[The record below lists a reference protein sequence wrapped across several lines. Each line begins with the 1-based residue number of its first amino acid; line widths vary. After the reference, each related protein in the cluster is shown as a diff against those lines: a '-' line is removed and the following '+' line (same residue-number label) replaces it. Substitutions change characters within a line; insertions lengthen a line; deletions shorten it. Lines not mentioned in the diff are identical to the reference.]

1 MITSKKIYLIIDDYL
16 RYFLKNQ
23 KNISID
29 AKKIFDRNGNVLGP
43 SDMHKFNLIYKHFYY
58 QELKVTNLIGK
69 EFEPSNNSILKSIF
83 HKGIKE
89 FTIGHKFS
97 GFLTYKN
104 ELFFAK
110 TSEFLD
116 PKYNVLA
123 EKKQIKCFSAYRNIV
138 YLTELGQI
146 FIVFYQ
152 KNVTTLELSE
162 DLILMTLHSP
172 IENFFSSYNFIIM
185 LHKTSDEQEIY
196 IYDLLDFDLK
206 KINEENRMKRL
217 LTTNCSEF
225 QGILSC
231 CVGSNVCYFLSNEN
245 NLYFCDLKSII
256 FDRLTKEKL
265 ELSLFVFFKSKQITQ
280 IYSSFLSY
288 FAIEQEKIQ
297 SIDQWDN
304 KLVLE
309 WATNVGF
316 IDCVKLLK
324 FHKITGNDLLL
335 IDRKFLNDT
344 LGIKS
349 EEIQNRFLKEIEKKK
364 IITYKPTKLYAWG
377 NNLYGQLGCFNN
389 NAANPT
395 KVNLPNFSDG
405 DEIEKIE
412 IGWKMTAIL
421 TKKKKLWISESNF
434 KSKQPL
440 IIDNHHENNN
450 EKVSK
455 RKGSDKVKEEKKFL
469 VFNSSSNSKNHR
481 WIDVTDFYSKTTKV
495 LIFQEIF
502 SLQLNFFF
510 FNF

>member
-1 MITSKKIYLIIDDYL
+1 MITSKKIYLLIDDYL
-16 RYFLKNQ
+16 RYFLKKQNI
-23 KNISID
+23 ISID
-29 AKKIFDRNGNVLGP
+29 AKSIFDRNGNVLG
-43 SDMHKFNLIYKHFYY
+43 SKDMHKLNLIYKHFYY
-58 QELKVTNLIGK
+58 QQLKVTNLIGK
-69 EFEPSNNSILKSIF
+69 EFDPSNNSISKSIF

-104 ELFFAK
+104 ELFYAK

-138 YLTELGQI
+138 YLTEFGQI

-172 IENFFSSYNFIIM
+172 IDSFFSSYNFIVL
-185 LHKTSDEQEIY
+185 LHKTSDKQEIY

-206 KINEENRMKRL
+206 KINEQNRMKSL
-217 LTTNCSEF
+217 LTTNCPEF
-225 QGILSC
+225 EGILTC
-231 CVGSNVCYFLSNEN
+231 CVGSNVCYFLSTQNS
-245 NLYFCDLKSII
+245 LYFCDLKSII
-256 FDRLTKEKL
+256 VDRLTKEKP
-265 ELSLFVFFKSKQITQ
+265 ELNLFVFFKSKQITQ

-349 EEIQNRFLKEIEKKK
+349 EEIQNRFLREIEKKRN
-364 IITYKPTKLYAWG
+364 ITYKPTKLYAWG

-389 NAANPT
+389 NATIPM
-395 KVNLPNFSDG
+395 KVNLPTFSDD

-450 EKVSK
+450 EKVSSR
-455 RKGSDKVKEEKKFL
+455 RKDSDKVKAKEEKKFL
-469 VFNSSSNSKNHR
+469 VFNASSNSKNHR
-481 WIDVTDFYSKTTKV
+481 WIDVTNFYSKISKV
-495 LIFQEIF
+495 FLIF
-502 SLQLNFFF
+502 
-510 FNF
+510 